1 VRLSWFLTDGA
12 ELKCANE
19 AQKSYS
25 RFILNCWLVLDGV
38 TLERTMDRVQDTNW
52 ISCADVKFLDVFDG
66 RNSW

>member
-1 VRLSWFLTDGA
+1 VRLSWFLIDGA

-38 TLERTMDRVQDTNW
+38 DSGANHGSSSRYELDIVRVRQ
-52 ISCADVKFLDVFDG
+52 VPG
-66 RNSW
+66 RV